1 MKRYWLASLALACAV
16 PGSAATL
23 VFRNTSPGVQYVGSR
38 ACAACHK
45 PIYDKYVRTAMGR
58 SSRIA
63 RAGPWNEP
71 AHIHSDVLGRDFRVF
86 SKDGE
91 LYQSESEERNG
102 ATVFNAAHKLEYA
115 IGSGENGVSF
125 VVRRAAY
132 LFQAPLSYYSKARKW
147 DLSPGF
153 EKADEGFS
161 RPIYEA
167 CIVCHA
173 GRPQAAPGR
182 DGMYRDPPFAE
193 MAIGCENCHGPG
205 LLHVQERSRGARGVP
220 DTSIVNPARLPAR
233 LAEDI
238 CMKCHQAGD
247 ARVLLPGKRYPDF
260 RPGTPLLRTVAIIGL
275 PVQDT
280 SADLLQHHTAM
291 KLSQCYRATNGRLS
305 CLTCHDPHTQPDAAA
320 APAYFRAKCLTCH
333 TSQSCRLDSGARG
346 RTTPADNCVACHMPK
361 RTVEKISHSA
371 LTNHR
376 IPTRPGDGTKK
387 PARPAVE
394 SDLPGLELINAQP
407 GETALPLVTCLAAYG
422 ELMDRE
428 PSLRA
433 QYFALLEQARREL
446 PSDPLVL
453 AALGRKAL
461 AEHSP
466 EAIDF
471 LTKAEQNG
479 TPAAS
484 TYIDLSEAL
493 VEAGRFSD
501 SIRTLE
507 RGAQAFP
514 YSKSIRKHLILAY
527 IRDKA
532 YTRAKSALEAYVE
545 DFPEDSFMRG
555 LLSRATMAP
564 SGPGVQQH

>member
-1 MKRYWLASLALACAV
+1 
-16 PGSAATL
+16 
-23 VFRNTSPGVQYVGSR
+23 
-38 ACAACHK
+38 
-45 PIYDKYVRTAMGR
+45 MGR
-58 SSRIA
+58 SISIA
-63 RAGPWNEP
+63 RAGIWGEP
-71 AHIHSDVLGRDFRVF
+71 AHIHSDVLNRDFRVF
-86 SKDGE
+86 GKDGA
-91 LYQSESEERNG
+91 LYQSESEEKHG
-102 ATVFNAAHKLEYA
+102 TTIFETAHKLEYA
-115 IGSGENGVSF
+115 IGSGENGFSF
-125 VVRRAAY
+125 VVRRGAY
-132 LFQAPLSYYSKARKW
+132 LFQAPLSYYSKAGKW

-182 DGMYRDPPFAE
+182 DGMYRDPPLAE

-205 LLHVQERSRGARGVP
+205 MLHVQKRSRGARGLP

-238 CMKCHQAGD
+238 CMVCHQAGD
-247 ARVLLPGKRYPDF
+247 ARVLLPGKHYADF

-275 PVQDT
+275 PAEDV

-291 KLSQCYRATNGRLS
+291 RLSQCYRATNGRLS
-305 CLTCHDPHTQPDAAA
+305 CLTCHNPHTQPDASA
-320 APAYFRAKCLTCH
+320 APSYFRAKCLTCH
-333 TSQSCRLDSGARG
+333 TSQSCRLDPGSRAE
-346 RTTPADNCVACHMPK
+346 TTPADNCVGCHMPK
-361 RTVEKISHSA
+361 RSVDKISHSA

-376 IPTRPGDGTKK
+376 IPIGPGNRTRAQ
-387 PARPAVE
+387 ARPSIH
-394 SDLPGLELINAQP
+394 SDLPGLELINAQS
-407 GETALPLVTCLAAYG
+407 GETALPLVTRLAAYG

-428 PSLRA
+428 PSLGV

-446 PSDPLVL
+446 PGDPLVL

-461 AEHSP
+461 AEHRP
-466 EAIDF
+466 EAVDL

-484 TYIDLSEAL
+484 TYIDLSQAL
-493 VEAGRFSD
+493 ADAGRFSD
-501 SIRTLE
+501 SIQMLE

-514 YSKSIRKHLILAY
+514 YSKPIRKHLILAY

-532 YTRAKSALEAYVE
+532 YARAKSSLEAYVE

-555 LLSRATMAP
+555 LLSRATMAL
-564 SGPGVQQH
+564 SGQGLQQH